1 MTKNELLNQ
10 GFQHYAA
17 GDYENAVNFFSSAL
31 QLDPKFDLA
40 LNAIAET
47 YNKIGDLDQAILY
60 ARRLVDV
67 NPRDP
72 LAHTALSRFYVQKGM
87 IKEAEEEM
95 AISNQLSIKKTR
107 S

>member
-10 GFQHYAA
+10 GFKHYAA
-17 GDYENAVNFFSSAL
+17 GNYDNAVKSFSSAL
-31 QLDPKFDLA
+31 QIDPKFDLA
-40 LNAIAET
+40 LNAIAEA
-47 YNKIGDLDQAILY
+47 YNKKGDLDQAIFY

-67 NPRDP
+67 NPGDP